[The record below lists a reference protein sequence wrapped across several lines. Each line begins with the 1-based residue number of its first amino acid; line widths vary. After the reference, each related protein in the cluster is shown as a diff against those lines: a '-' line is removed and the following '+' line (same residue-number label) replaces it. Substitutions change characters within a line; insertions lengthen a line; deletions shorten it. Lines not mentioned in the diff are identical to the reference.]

1 MSHPEL
7 ETNRKVKNVLFIMCD
22 QLRADALSCYT
33 PDGALQTPHLDR
45 LAGMGM
51 RFDRAFV
58 NSAVC
63 GPSRAS
69 YYTGRY
75 PLSHRVTW
83 NRVPHPIDELFLGD
97 YLAAHGRDCH
107 LLGKTHHVSDKRGL
121 AQREFEVDGTAAT
134 RFWEGGFI
142 PIERYDGHYEMAS
155 NSDYRRYLLDQ
166 GYQSEKPWEDYVIGS
181 VREDG
186 EFLSGWHL
194 RHAGLPARVSGK
206 DSETAYLTSRAMDF
220 ISAQGDKGWVLHLSY
235 IKPHWPYKAP
245 APYHNMFGREDCA
258 APVRSRSELENG
270 HPVHAA
276 YRQHEESLS
285 FARDEVWQTIKPVY
299 MGLVKQIDDQ
309 LGRLLAHLEKLGR
322 LDDTLIVFSSD
333 HGDLLGDH
341 WLGEKE
347 YFFEGAIKVPLI
359 VYDPDADADAT
370 RGQTSNAFAECVDI
384 TPTILDALS
393 IPVPDHRVEGR
404 SLLREIR
411 GGGQGPARE
420 YTVASLDY
428 SYREARILLKR
439 NVQECKGLMLRDGHY
454 KYIYWQGYRPQL
466 FDLSNDPD
474 ELCDLGEDSGMA
486 PVRARMQ
493 EALFEWHATLKH
505 RATEDDG
512 QVQMRT
518 NAHERMMN
526 ILIGRW

>member
-1 MSHPEL
+1 MTHSASK
-7 ETNRKVKNVLFIMCD
+7 TDKTVKNVLFIMCD

-33 PDGALQTPHLDR
+33 PGSALQTPHLDR
-45 LAGMGM
+45 LAAMGM
-51 RFDRAFV
+51 KFERAYV

-83 NRVPHPIDELFLGD
+83 NRVPHPIDELYLGD
-97 YLAAHGRDCH
+97 YLAEHGRDCH
-107 LLGKTHHVSDKRGL
+107 LLGKTHHVSNKAGL
-121 AQREFEVDGTAAT
+121 AQRQFKTEGVAAT

-142 PIERYDGHYEMAS
+142 PIERYDGHFEMAPD
-155 NSDYRRYLLDQ
+155 SDYRRYLLDQ

-181 VREDG
+181 LQEDG
-186 EFLSGWHL
+186 QFASGWYM
-194 RHAGLPARVSGK
+194 RNAGLPARVAGE
-206 DSETAYLTSRAMDF
+206 DSETAYLTTRAMDF
-220 ISAQGDKGWVLHLSY
+220 ISAQGDTPWVLHLSY

-245 APYHNMFGREDCA
+245 APYHNMFGREDCT
-258 APVRSRSELENG
+258 APVRSQSERTHA

-276 YRQHEESLS
+276 YQQHEESQS
-285 FARDEVWQTIKPVY
+285 FAQDEVWQTIKPVY
-299 MGLVKQIDDQ
+299 MGLVKQIDDEV
-309 LGRLLAHLEKLGR
+309 GRLLAHLDQLGR
-322 LDDTLIVFSSD
+322 MHDTLIVFSSD

-359 VYDPDADADAT
+359 VYDPGTAADAT
-370 RGQTSNAFAECVDI
+370 RGQTSQAFAECVDI
-384 TPTILDALS
+384 TPTILDALA
-393 IPVPDHRVEGR
+393 IPVPGHRVEGR
-404 SLLREIR
+404 SLLPEIR
-411 GGGQGPARE
+411 AQAEGNPKE

-428 SYREARILLKR
+428 AYREARTVLQR
-439 NVQECKGLMLRDGHY
+439 GVQECKGLMLRDAHY

-466 FDLSNDPD
+466 FDLTNDPD
-474 ELCDLGEDSGMA
+474 ELHDLGDDISMA

-493 EALFEWHATLKH
+493 EALFEWHDSLKN
-505 RATEDDG
+505 RATENDQ
-512 QVQMRT
+512 QVQART